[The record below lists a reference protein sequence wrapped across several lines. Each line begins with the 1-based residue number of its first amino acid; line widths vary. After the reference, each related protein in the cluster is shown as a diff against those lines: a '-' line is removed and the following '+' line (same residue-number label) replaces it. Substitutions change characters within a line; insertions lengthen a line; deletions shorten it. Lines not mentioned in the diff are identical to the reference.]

1 MRLGIRCRF
10 ARLSAGAGLAVLL
23 GSALPAP
30 AAEPEA
36 PTNGEW
42 RQLDRAEVIV
52 KTRSV
57 PDYPWPE
64 VTAYRRV
71 SATPEEV
78 AAVYADFES
87 QAGYLPGLVES
98 RIIRR
103 LARNSFHVAYDYEV
117 TGPNERYTVL
127 ATVNRAPGGYRVTWE
142 LVTARYARRLSG
154 ELRVE
159 TFGSGTLVEYT
170 NRVDPGFFGVRLGSP
185 ETTVRQLKETVQALA
200 THVERLRAGQPE
212 ILAARVQALRSMLGE
227 P

>member
-1 MRLGIRCRF
+1 MRLGIRRRF
-10 ARLSAGAGLAVLL
+10 ARLSGAGLVVLF
-23 GSALPAP
+23 GVAALAP

-36 PTNGEW
+36 PTDGEW

-52 KTRSV
+52 KTRAA

-64 VTAYRRV
+64 VRAYRRV

-78 AAVYADFES
+78 TAVYADFES

-98 RIIRR
+98 RIVRQ
-103 LARNSFHVAYDYEV
+103 LARNSFHVAYEYEV

-142 LVTARYARRLSG
+142 LVMARYARRLSG

-159 TFGSGTLVEYT
+159 AFGSGALVEYT

-185 ETTVRQLKETVQALA
+185 KTTVRQLRETVQALA
-200 THVERLRAGQPE
+200 AHVERLRAGQPE
-212 ILAARVQALRSMLGE
+212 LLTTRVHALRSMLGQ